1 MTERE
6 ALEVV
11 ASAAQRRVNASDV
24 MLENIKNRQSC
35 KNPPPETLAAML
47 ALRAA
52 LKALEEVRSN
62 KN

>member
-1 MTERE
+1 MTEKE

-11 ASAAQRRVNASDV
+11 ALAAQRRVNASDV
-24 MLENIKNRQSC
+24 MLENIKNRHSY
-35 KNPPPETLAAML
+35 KNPPPETYAAMM

-62 KN
+62 G

>member
-1 MTERE
+1 MTEKE

-11 ASAAQRRVNASDV
+11 ALAAQRRVNASDV
-24 MLENIKNRQSC
+24 MLENIKNRQSY
-35 KNPPPETLAAML
+35 KNPPPETYAAMM

-52 LKALEEVRSN
+52 LKALEEVRS